1 MSTLRG
7 AWIILKKDLII
18 EFRTREV
25 VATMMLF
32 ALLLVVVFFV
42 AFSSDVNVLVATA
55 EGEEMSTVFSRLVG
69 PGIIWVT
76 VIFAGTLGVNRVF
89 DRERQNGCLQG
100 LFLSPAG
107 PTSVFL
113 AKVMGLA
120 LFMFVTE
127 LIAVPAAFMFLGL
140 EIAAGEIGLLVMS
153 LVLGTLGFA
162 FMGTLF
168 GAMFA
173 SVRLR
178 EVLLPVVVYPL
189 ITPLVVA
196 GIELT
201 GIAMGIGVAEERWEW
216 IRLMV
221 GFNLVFMVLP
231 SWLFSRVMTE

>member
-1 MSTLRG
+1 MCRP
-7 AWIILKKDLII
+7 
-18 EFRTREV
+18 TR
-25 VATMMLF
+25 
-32 ALLLVVVFFV
+32 
-42 AFSSDVNVLVATA
+42 
-55 EGEEMSTVFSRLVG
+55 RLNSWSV

-76 VIFAGTLGVNRVF
+76 VIFAGTLGVNRIF
-89 DRERQNGCLQG
+89 DRERENGCLRG

-120 LFMFVTE
+120 LFMVLTE
-127 LIAVPAAFMFLGL
+127 LVAVPAAFMFLGL
-140 EIAAGEIGLLVMS
+140 KLAPGGLEPLLLS
-153 LVLGTLGFA
+153 LTLGTLGFA

-189 ITPLVVA
+189 VTPLIVA

-201 GIAMGIGVAEERWEW
+201 GIAMGVGLAEEQGEW
-216 IRLMV
+216 IRMML
-221 GFNLVFMVLP
+221 GFDLVFIGLP
-231 SWLFSRVMTE
+231 SWIFSRVMTE